1 VPNPFTYGGRIT
13 NPAQFIGRG
22 KELQT
27 IFSALET
34 AHSGQLQHVQVVGER
49 RIGKS
54 SLLFHVT
61 QIYRQR
67 LTQPEKYRFVYIDL
81 DDGRCHTLEGLLKYI
96 SSQLGLSNKPTLAKF
111 QEAIEELSREQ
122 GIYPILCL
130 DEFEHLTKRK
140 DQFPNEVFEVWR
152 SLASGS
158 RLAFITSSQT
168 SLGQLIQQGN
178 LTSTFHNIFIYL
190 ELGNFT
196 EAEAR
201 TLLARNTDHP
211 FSEEEISKLFKLANY
226 HPTHLQLAAKL
237 LYEAKESPPVD
248 WNVLKTHYQKQL
260 DNIKPFEPVHPKLE
274 WFSSLK
280 NFFFNIPNRLGRFV
294 LDVFGRHDAKD
305 SSATIL
311 GWILLFVGAAILFG
325 FWKAQDVVDFFKYNW
340 HFFFPEKK

>member
-1 VPNPFTYGGRIT
+1 
-13 NPAQFIGRG
+13 
-22 KELQT
+22 
-27 IFSALET
+27 
-34 AHSGQLQHVQVVGER
+34 
-49 RIGKS
+49 
-54 SLLFHVT
+54 
-61 QIYRQR
+61 
-67 LTQPEKYRFVYIDL
+67 
-81 DDGRCHTLEGLLKYI
+81 LEGLLKYI